1 MKKFINQRFIKS
13 ISIADDH
20 VWADY
25 LDKHDIELEEI
36 SHALR
41 SEWDEKAC
49 LASVANIQRVL
60 LRRTRRTTE
69 PAGYLPLI

>member
-1 MKKFINQRFIKS
+1 MKKFINQKFIKA

-25 LDKHDIELEEI
+25 LDEHDIELEKV
-36 SHALR
+36 SPALR

-49 LASVANIQRVL
+49 LASVANIHRVL
-60 LRRTRRTTE
+60 LRRTPVTTV
-69 PAGYLPLI
+69 PTGYLPLI

>member
-25 LDKHDIELEEI
+25 LDEHDIELEEI

>member
-1 MKKFINQRFIKS
+1 MKKFINQKFIKA

-25 LDKHDIELEEI
+25 LDDHDIELEEI

-49 LASVANIQRVL
+49 LASVTNIYRVL
-60 LRRTRRTTE
+60 LRRTPVTIE
-69 PAGYLPLI
+69 PVGYLPLI

>member
-1 MKKFINQRFIKS
+1 MKKFINQQFIKA

-25 LDKHDIELEEI
+25 LDEHDIELEEI

-41 SEWDEKAC
+41 SDWDKKAC
-49 LASVANIQRVL
+49 LASEANIYRVL
-60 LRRTRRTTE
+60 LRRTPVTTV
-69 PAGYLPLI
+69 PTGYLLLI